1 MIKKTDWQ
9 HSGTSFHNVTITTS
23 TNRLAEVLGPPS
35 HRDPGD
41 GKVTREWAL
50 EYIDPSDPVGEA
62 PKRFVTVY
70 DWKEGWDF
78 PDNMTVRFHIGAR
91 SLHESMRAKEL
102 LISKLK

>member
-1 MIKKTDWQ
+1 
-9 HSGTSFHNVTITTS
+9 
-23 TNRLAEVLGPPS
+23 
-35 HRDPGD
+35 
-41 GKVTREWAL
+41 
-50 EYIDPSDPVGEA
+50 VGEA

>member
-23 TNRLAEVLGPPS
+23 TNRLAQVLGPPS
-35 HRDPGD
+35 SRDSD
-41 GKVTREWAL
+41 DSKVTREWFL
-50 EYIDPSDPVGEA
+50 EYIDPFDPIGSAE
-62 PKRFVTVY
+62 KHFVTVY
-70 DWKEGWDF
+70 DWKEGYF
-78 PDNMTVRFHIGAR
+78 PDSMTLQFHIGAR